1 MDFEKIITELELGK
15 PLSKIA
21 KEMKVDLS
29 TIYKKMRNDKDLQER
44 VRRARET
51 GCFTIIDKINEELE
65 IPVDNQQ
72 MMWMREKLHQAR
84 WLASKLASGVFGEK
98 SKQEIKTDN
107 KISISWG
114 KPSNEIN
121 KAIEKTNN

>member
-29 TIYKKMRNDKDLQER
+29 TIYKKMRNDKELQAK
-44 VRRARET
+44 VRQARES

-65 IPVDNQQ
+65 TPQDNQY
-72 MMWMREKLHQAR
+72 MMWMREKLHQSR

-114 KPSNEIN
+114 KPAND
-121 KAIEKTNN
+121 KAIEKDAS